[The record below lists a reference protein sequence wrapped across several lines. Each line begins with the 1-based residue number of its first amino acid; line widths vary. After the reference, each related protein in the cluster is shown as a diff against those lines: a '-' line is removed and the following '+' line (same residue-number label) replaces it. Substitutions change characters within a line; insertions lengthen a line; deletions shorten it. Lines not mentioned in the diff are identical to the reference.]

1 MLAKTSLQPGRRLY
15 SAALLTASIC
25 AASACADTE
34 NRFIAAKL
42 TGPAAGAPAEADP
55 EPGASPEASS
65 EKAPARTT
73 DDSKRTPA
81 ATPAAS
87 SQPSRVMNPVVTGQA
102 GTPAA
107 QSGMPRMQ
115 ASAAGAV
122 AADDLDAGSG
132 VAPED
137 SAACSVELTGC
148 VLLNGAKVDGCLDDF
163 SKCRGVLAMADGGP
177 ESACALQLT
186 SCVLA
191 DATNT
196 PACDEQYQA
205 CVKAIP

>member
-1 MLAKTSLQPGRRLY
+1 MLAKTSLHPRRRLY
-15 SAALLTASIC
+15 SAVLLTASIC

-55 EPGASPEASS
+55 EPSTSS
-65 EKAPARTT
+65 EKAHARTT
-73 DDSKRTPA
+73 DDPESKPP

-87 SQPSRVMNPVVTGQA
+87 SQPSRAANAVVTGQA

-107 QSGMPRMQ
+107 QSGMTHMQ

-122 AADDLDAGSG
+122 AQDDLDAGS
-132 VAPED
+132 VNPED
-137 SAACSVELTGC
+137 STACSVELTGC

-163 SKCRGVLAMADGGP
+163 SKCRGVLAKADGGP

-196 PACDEQYQA
+196 PACDERYQA